1 MNRLINSFSIHFLG
15 FLLFSIFIL
24 SCNNIHQQEKMGTKT
39 ESFFQKLPLQ
49 KPDSSIQLIKDSIKD
64 KNELKKIDKKLLRAL
79 YINWSP
85 RIAPAYLRYLEP
97 KFSMEGGKEQG
108 FYEVIKG
115 KYYYGI
121 GKIDSSLFFLKSGVE
136 LLKKGK
142 DTVGICLGLMEL
154 GRFYVMQDYTL
165 LATETV
171 LNALKYNNNQDTLE
185 INTYL
190 QEVLLASYI
199 KGKKWELGKKLALQ
213 QLNKINATGKT
224 ENSSPLYG
232 SLAATFFFLQQ
243 KDSSLWAMQ
252 KYEENYYKYNEDKL
266 VFGSLNLGLCWK
278 SAGQFDKAL
287 QYLLRAKR
295 RSDSLGAKP
304 VSLMATVGLGN
315 TYLALNEF
323 DKAEEYYLALFANE
337 NFKKN
342 TGLVRNISD
351 SMVVLKLKKSKD
363 YENLAHFYKARQLTD
378 TLTTRENSLIWS
390 EMSVRYESAEKE
402 KKIQSLAHE
411 KNVYKLQ
418 MLIIL
423 LVLLIVLGMGAW
435 YSFQNRQRQQQL
447 AKENALL
454 AANKELLEIKHQ
466 LQEREINASK
476 EQLANFR
483 ENLSTKVQL
492 IEEMEKQIN
501 LLVENASCIA
511 NEEIIQSKEKL
522 NEMKILTDKDWRT
535 YLSYIEK
542 VYPNLVQ
549 NIKENYADLTE
560 GELRLFVLLYL
571 NFSTAEISNILG
583 ISISSVHKNR
593 HRLRKKLALA
603 EEVSLEDFIK
613 SRFL

>member
-1 MNRLINSFSIHFLG
+1 MNRLINSSSINFLG
-15 FLLFSIFIL
+15 LLLFSIFIF
-24 SCNNIHQQEKMGTKT
+24 SCNTIHQEEKIVTKT
-39 ESFFQKLPLQ
+39 ERFFQKLPLQ

-64 KNELKKIDKKLLRAL
+64 KNALKNIDKKLLRAL
-79 YINWSP
+79 YFNWSP
-85 RIAPAYLRYLEP
+85 RIVPTYLHYLEP
-97 KFSMEGGKEQG
+97 KFSMEGGDEQG
-108 FYEVIKG
+108 FYEVMKG

-121 GKIDSSLFFLKSGVE
+121 GKIDSSLLFLKSGVA

-142 DTVGICLGLMEL
+142 DTARTCLGLMEL

-165 LATETV
+165 LGTETI
-171 LNALKYNNNQDTLE
+171 LTALKYEIKKDTLD

-190 QEVLLASYI
+190 KEVLLASYI
-199 KGKKWELGKKLALQ
+199 KGKKWKLAKTLALQ
-213 QLNKINATGKT
+213 ELAMAKLAGRTDNI
-224 ENSSPLYG
+224 SSLYG
-232 SLAATFFFLQQ
+232 SLAATFFCLQQ

-252 KYEENYYKYNEDKL
+252 KYEENYYKHDEEKM

-287 QYLLRAKR
+287 QYLLKAKQK
-295 RSDSLGAKP
+295 SDSLGVKP
-304 VSLMATVGLGN
+304 VSLMANVGLGN
-315 TYLALNEF
+315 TYLARNEF
-323 DKAEEYYLALFANE
+323 DKAEKYYLELFSNE

-342 TGLVRNISD
+342 TGLLRNISD
-351 SMVVLKLKKSKD
+351 SMVVLKLKKSND
-363 YENLAHFYKARQLTD
+363 YVNLTHFYKARQLTD

-402 KKIQSLAHE
+402 KQIQSLAHE

-423 LVLLIVLGMGAW
+423 LVLLIVLGIGAW
-435 YSFQNRQRQQQL
+435 YSFQNRQKQQQL

-466 LQEREINASK
+466 LQEQEINASK
-476 EQLANFR
+476 EQLVNFR
-483 ENLSTKVQL
+483 ENLSSKAQL
-492 IEEMEKQIN
+492 IEKMEQQIN
-501 LLVENASCIA
+501 SLIENASCIA
-511 NEEIIQSKEKL
+511 NEEIIQSREKL

-535 YLSYIEK
+535 YLVYIEK
-542 VYPNLVQ
+542 VYPNLIQ
-549 NIKENYADLTE
+549 KIKYNYADLTE

-613 SRFL
+613 NRFS